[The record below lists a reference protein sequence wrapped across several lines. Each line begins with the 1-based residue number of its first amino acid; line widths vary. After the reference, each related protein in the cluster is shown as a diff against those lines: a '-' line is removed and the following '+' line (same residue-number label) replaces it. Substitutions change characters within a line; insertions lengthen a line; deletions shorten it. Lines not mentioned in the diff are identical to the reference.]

1 MSGPSTSTVNV
12 MDFFLIQLLLRKTI
26 NFVRDEKRNIISAVA
41 VRECISSQLQTSLQL
56 NLISKAKEF
65 DYLSIDYANII
76 NQIYILV
83 MAHVSQ

>member
-41 VRECISSQLQTSLQL
+41 ERMYKFAI
-56 NLISKAKEF
+56 
-65 DYLSIDYANII
+65 ANIFTTKLDLQSEGI
-76 NQIYILV
+76 
-83 MAHVSQ
+83 